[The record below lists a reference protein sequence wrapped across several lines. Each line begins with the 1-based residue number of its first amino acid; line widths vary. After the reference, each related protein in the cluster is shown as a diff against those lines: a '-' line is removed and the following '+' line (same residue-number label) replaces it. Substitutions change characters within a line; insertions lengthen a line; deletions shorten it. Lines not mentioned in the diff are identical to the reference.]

1 MDGKNMEQ
9 LRTFLERTRLLNYL
23 LYIYIRKQ
31 IQSKKWRLGVTLNE
45 KCASYENF
53 FWMRKTFE
61 HNYINKKQGVITYW
75 GHKQARMSKGVSLE
89 LSVLIVSYFSY
100 ISFKLFK
107 HTFFLQE
114 RFIHLLEY
122 LFKWSRVL
130 FFNRTKKCQSYK
142 ILYTLAMV

>member
-1 MDGKNMEQ
+1 
-9 LRTFLERTRLLNYL
+9 
-23 LYIYIRKQ
+23 
-31 IQSKKWRLGVTLNE
+31 
-45 KCASYENF
+45 
-53 FWMRKTFE
+53 MRKTFE